1 LVVAQY
7 GRCCDA
13 IVKAPALDPFADGA
27 KMNRRNCSRSAGRSC
42 QLDRG
47 FPLASN
53 SRTAMTN
60 DGTAGRRVKGAAM
73 KTKMRSSIGLLAAAL
88 VAGLTMSGAQAAEQ
102 WRMAHKMPP
111 DSPEG
116 LVFQRF
122 ADLAEEYSGGEIK
135 IKVYPNEQLGK
146 DDAVLEQLKIG
157 TVQLYAEGSTYMK
170 KWVDDL
176 DWIGA
181 AFLFDDY
188 AHWNRF
194 VNSDMVRGWYETA
207 ATEAG
212 VGVLGDP
219 TAVIRGPYRVMLA
232 NKDIKS
238 FEDMQGIQLRMH
250 PSKLA
255 IDTWVH
261 LGADVK
267 TLAWTD
273 TYQAIDK
280 KIVDAVNSPIA
291 LVESM
296 RFYEVAPHIIRHD
309 EYYQSIAFMMNQ
321 AAFDKLP
328 ENLQA
333 ALERAHA
340 EVGVFSVALMDKAAE
355 ESIARMK
362 EKGVTF
368 TAIDRRPFIEAM
380 ASFYQKMEQ
389 EGGLPEGFLAA
400 VEAARAR

>member
-1 LVVAQY
+1 MA
-7 GRCCDA
+7 
-13 IVKAPALDPFADGA
+13 A
-27 KMNRRNCSRSAGRSC
+27 KMRR
-42 QLDRG
+42 L
-47 FPLASN
+47 
-53 SRTAMTN
+53 
-60 DGTAGRRVKGAAM
+60 V
-73 KTKMRSSIGLLAAAL
+73 GLLAAVL
-88 VAGLTMSGAQAAEQ
+88 VLGLAAQAAVAAES
-102 WRMAHKMPP
+102 WRFAHKMPP

-116 LVFQRF
+116 VVFQRF
-122 ADLAEEYSGGEIK
+122 ADLAEEYSGGELT

-170 KWVDDL
+170 KWVEDI

-188 AHWNRF
+188 DHWARF
-194 VNSDMVRGWYETA
+194 VKSEMVSDWYEKA
-207 ATEAG
+207 SEEVG
-212 VGVLGDP
+212 IGVLGDQ
-219 TAVIRGPYRVMLA
+219 TAVVRGPYRVMVA
-232 NKDIKS
+232 NKEVRS
-238 FEDMQGIQLRMH
+238 FQEMQGIQLRMH

-255 IDTWVH
+255 IDTWTH

-309 EYYQSIAFMMNQ
+309 EYYQSVAFMMNQ
-321 AAFDKLP
+321 KAFDALP
-328 ENLQA
+328 ENLRA
-333 ALERAHA
+333 ALLKAHA
-340 EVGVFSVALMDKAAE
+340 EAGRYSAELMGKAAD

-362 EKGVTF
+362 ENGVTF
-368 TAIDRRPFIEAM
+368 VEIDRKPFIDSM
-380 ASFYQKMEQ
+380 AGFYQEMEQ
-389 EGGLPEGFLAA
+389 RGELPKGFLAA
-400 VEAARAR
+400 VEATRAR

>member
-1 LVVAQY
+1 MQ
-7 GRCCDA
+7 
-13 IVKAPALDPFADGA
+13 A
-27 KMNRRNCSRSAGRSC
+27 KVRS
-42 QLDRG
+42 
-47 FPLASN
+47 F
-53 SRTAMTN
+53 
-60 DGTAGRRVKGAAM
+60 V
-73 KTKMRSSIGLLAAAL
+73 GLLAAILVVGL
-88 VAGLTMSGAQAAEQ
+88 VAGLAASGAQAAEE
-102 WRMAHKMPP
+102 WRLAHKMPP

-122 ADLAEEYSGGEIK
+122 ADLAEQYSGGELTM
-135 IKVYPNEQLGK
+135 KVYPNEQLGK

-157 TVQLYAEGSTYMK
+157 TVQLYAEGSTFMK
-170 KWVDDL
+170 KWIDDI

-188 AHWNRF
+188 DHWNRF
-194 VNSDMVRGWYETA
+194 VNSDMVRGWYAKAT
-207 ATEAG
+207 TEAG

-219 TAVIRGPYRVMLA
+219 TAVVRGPYRVMVA
-232 NKDIKS
+232 NKDVKS
-238 FEDMQGIQLRMH
+238 FQDMQGIQLRMH

-255 IDTWVH
+255 IDTWTH

-296 RFYEVAPHIIRHD
+296 RFYEVAPYIIRHD

-321 AAFDKLP
+321 KAFEALP

-333 ALERAHA
+333 ALLKAHA
-340 EVGVFSVALMDKAAE
+340 EAGAYSEELMGKSAD

-362 EKGVTF
+362 ERGVSF
-368 TAIDRRPFIEAM
+368 VEVDRKPFIEAM
-380 ASFYQKMEQ
+380 AGFYSEMEKKG
-389 EGGLPEGFLAA
+389 ELPEGFLAA
-400 VEAARAR
+400 VEATRAR

>member
-1 LVVAQY
+1 MA
-7 GRCCDA
+7 
-13 IVKAPALDPFADGA
+13 A
-27 KMNRRNCSRSAGRSC
+27 KMRR
-42 QLDRG
+42 L
-47 FPLASN
+47 
-53 SRTAMTN
+53 
-60 DGTAGRRVKGAAM
+60 V
-73 KTKMRSSIGLLAAAL
+73 GLLAAVL
-88 VAGLTMSGAQAAEQ
+88 VLGLAAQAAVAAES
-102 WRMAHKMPP
+102 WRFAHKMPP

-116 LVFQRF
+116 VVFQRF
-122 ADLAEEYSGGEIK
+122 ADLAEEYSGGELT

-170 KWVDDL
+170 KWIEDI

-188 AHWNRF
+188 DHWARF
-194 VNSDMVRGWYETA
+194 VKSDMVRGWYEKA
-207 ATEAG
+207 SQEAG
-212 VGVLGDP
+212 IGVLGDQ
-219 TAVIRGPYRVMLA
+219 TAVVRGPYRVMVA
-232 NKDIKS
+232 NKEVRS
-238 FEDMQGIQLRMH
+238 FEEMQGIQLRMH

-255 IDTWVH
+255 IDTWTH

-309 EYYQSIAFMMNQ
+309 EYYQSVAFMMNQ
-321 AAFDKLP
+321 KAFDALP
-328 ENLQA
+328 ENLRA
-333 ALERAHA
+333 ALLKAHA
-340 EVGVFSVALMDKAAE
+340 EAGRYSAELMGKAAD

-362 EKGVTF
+362 QNGVTF
-368 TAIDRRPFIEAM
+368 LEIDRKPFIESM
-380 ASFYQKMEQ
+380 AGFYQEMEQ
-389 EGGLPEGFLAA
+389 RGELPKGFLAA
-400 VEAARAR
+400 VEATRAR

>member
-1 LVVAQY
+1 MQA
-7 GRCCDA
+7 
-13 IVKAPALDPFADGA
+13 
-27 KMNRRNCSRSAGRSC
+27 
-42 QLDRG
+42 
-47 FPLASN
+47 
-53 SRTAMTN
+53 
-60 DGTAGRRVKGAAM
+60 
-73 KTKMRSSIGLLAAAL
+73 KMRSFVGLLAAGLVVGL
-88 VAGLTMSGAQAAEQ
+88 VAGLAASGAQAAEA
-102 WRMAHKMPP
+102 WRLAHKMPP

-116 LVFQRF
+116 VVFQRF
-122 ADLAEEYSGGEIK
+122 AELAEEYSGGELT

-170 KWVDDL
+170 KWIEDL

-188 AHWNRF
+188 DHWIRF
-194 VNSDMVRGWYETA
+194 VNSDMVRGWYDKATA
-207 ATEAG
+207 EVG

-219 TAVIRGPYRVMLA
+219 SAVVRGPYRVMVA
-232 NKDIKS
+232 NKDVTS
-238 FEDMQGIQLRMH
+238 FQDMQGIQLRMH

-255 IDTWVH
+255 IDTWTH

-309 EYYQSIAFMMNQ
+309 EYYQSVAFMMNQ
-321 AAFDKLP
+321 KAFDALP
-328 ENLQA
+328 ENLRA
-333 ALERAHA
+333 ALLKAHA
-340 EVGVFSVALMDKAAE
+340 EAGKYSESLMGKAAN

-362 EKGVTF
+362 ERGVTF
-368 TAIDRRPFIEAM
+368 VEVDRKPFIEAM
-380 ASFYQKMEQ
+380 AGFYSEMEKKG
-389 EGGLPEGFLAA
+389 ELPQGFLAA

>member
-1 LVVAQY
+1 M
-7 GRCCDA
+7 
-13 IVKAPALDPFADGA
+13 KA
-27 KMNRRNCSRSAGRSC
+27 
-42 QLDRG
+42 
-47 FPLASN
+47 
-53 SRTAMTN
+53 
-60 DGTAGRRVKGAAM
+60 
-73 KTKMRSSIGLLAAAL
+73 KMRSIVGLLAA
-88 VAGLTMSGAQAAEQ
+88 GLTVSGAQAAED

-116 LVFQRF
+116 MVFQRF
-122 ADLAEEYSGGEIK
+122 ADLAEQHSGGEIK
-135 IKVYPNEQLGK
+135 IRVYPNEQLGK

-170 KWVDDL
+170 KWIDEI

-188 AHWNRF
+188 GHWDRF
-194 VNSDMVRGWYETA
+194 VNGDMVRGWYEKA
-207 ATEAG
+207 AAEAG

-219 TAVIRGPYRVMLA
+219 TAVVRGPYRVMLA
-232 NKDIKS
+232 NRDVKS
-238 FEDMQGIQLRMH
+238 FDDMKGIQLRMH

-296 RFYEVAPHIIRHD
+296 RFYEVAPYIIRHD
-309 EYYQSIAFMMNQ
+309 EYYQSVAFMMNQ
-321 AAFDKLP
+321 KAFDKLP

-333 ALERAHA
+333 ALLKAHA
-340 EVGVFSVALMDKAAE
+340 EAGTYSEELMSRSADEA
-355 ESIARMK
+355 IARMK
-362 EKGVTF
+362 AKGVSF
-368 TAIDRRPFIEAM
+368 TEIDRRPFIEAM

-389 EGGLPEGFLAA
+389 SGELPEGFLAA
-400 VEAARAR
+400 VEAARGR